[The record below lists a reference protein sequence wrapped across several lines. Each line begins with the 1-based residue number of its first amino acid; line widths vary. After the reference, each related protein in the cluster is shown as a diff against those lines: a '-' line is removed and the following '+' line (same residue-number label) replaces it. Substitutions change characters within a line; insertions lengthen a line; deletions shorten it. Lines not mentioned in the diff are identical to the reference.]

1 MKQTILKLILLA
13 VTTYTFLGCAGKQ
26 QEVKEYNKP
35 AIYWYNKMIKQ
46 IAEYDLDGA
55 DDTFTSLE
63 SEHRNSPFIPA
74 AMMIIATAHMEE
86 EEYAMANYYLD
97 EYLKRF
103 SLKRDA
109 DYIRYLKIKSN
120 FLAFKSQYREQNL
133 LDETIIKTNEFLD
146 KYPHSEYVHL
156 VQTMQARLLMA
167 RSLFDKEI
175 SELYGRID
183 QPVAQKFYQDKASR
197 NWKNIE
203 DIKDV
208 DVPWY
213 RAVFE

>member
-1 MKQTILKLILLA
+1 
-13 VTTYTFLGCAGKQ
+13 
-26 QEVKEYNKP
+26 
-35 AIYWYNKMIKQ
+35 MIKQ
-46 IAEYDLDGA
+46 ISNYNLDGA

-63 SEHRNSPFIPA
+63 SEHRNSPFIPG

-133 LDETIIKTNEFLD
+133 LDETLIKTNEFLQ

-156 VQTMQARLLMA
+156 VQTMKARLLMA

-175 SELYGRID
+175 AELYGRID
-183 QPVAQKFYQDKASR
+183 QPVAKEFYEKKASK
-197 NWKNIE
+197 NWKDIESIE
-203 DIKDV
+203 DIN
-208 DVPWY
+208 VPWY
-213 RAVFE
+213 RAIFE

>member
-1 MKQTILKLILLA
+1 MKQTILKLLLVV
-13 VTTYTFLGCAGKQ
+13 VTSYSFVGCAPKN
-26 QEVKEYNKP
+26 EVKEYNKP

-46 IAEYDLDGA
+46 IANYNLDGA

-74 AMMIIATAHMEE
+74 AIMIIATAHMDE

-103 SLKRDA
+103 SLKKDA

-120 FLAFKSQYREQNL
+120 FLAFQSQYREQNL
-133 LDETIIKTNEFLD
+133 LNETILRTNEFLE

-156 VQTMQARLLMA
+156 VQTMQARLLMG

-175 SELYGRID
+175 AELYGRLD
-183 QPVAQKFYQDKASR
+183 KEDAKKFYENKASQ
-197 NWKNIE
+197 NWKDIDN
-203 DIKDV
+203 IKDV